1 VAARTTAAAFT
12 GQLVKTPLTGIV
24 NHDRLRLLA
33 SFTPD
38 SKSVVC
44 GRPERAGLHL
54 VFCHVDVG

>member
-1 VAARTTAAAFT
+1 MAAAFT
-12 GQLVKTPLTGIV
+12 GQLIKTPLTGIV

-44 GRPERAGLHL
+44 GRLNRTNMSHFEIG
-54 VFCHVDVG
+54 